1 MTYVYAVRLHD
12 GEQSWIGGVFSTQ
25 EKADASVPYFNAKY
39 GDYVSVEVFQ
49 YPLDAVPVRPAAIR

>member
-25 EKADASVPYFNAKY
+25 EKADASVPYFTAKY
-39 GDYVSVEVFQ
+39 GDLNVEVFQ